1 MLRWRARANNFF
13 ASPPQTRSRL
23 EQQTSSLL
31 GCLQQFSSPP
41 KILVHFFTRLPLAIV
56 ESLFSQYTRF
66 LSHSPFLPFS
76 WLIIPFCYLISC
88 TLRHFFAI
96 SCHLFH
102 FSTRIVKNQ
111 SDSSLSCLSTHPIFV
126 PSCVLTHS
134 RSVTITR
141 FTTRELL
148 NSFHSSI
155 SWRKIS

>member
-1 MLRWRARANNFF
+1 MLCSVAFSNFRVL
-13 ASPPQTRSRL
+13 QK
-23 EQQTSSLL
+23 SS
-31 GCLQQFSSPP
+31 
-41 KILVHFFTRLPLAIV
+41 VHFFTRLPLAIV
-56 ESLFSQYTRF
+56 ESLFSQYTQF

-102 FSTRIVKNQ
+102 FSTRTYIVKNQ
-111 SDSSLSCLSTHPIFV
+111 SDSSPSCLSTL